1 MPQYGIIW
9 TFQPA
14 ERDELQK
21 VLDKFDGGFIVDD
34 STSSHLVAVVEAD
47 TSSEA
52 LKTSLN
58 IIRDSGAIAVDG
70 YTQRVTAGVEQGNEL
85 QWWREFLQ
93 TVKII

>member
-1 MPQYGIIW
+1 MPRYGIIW

-21 VLDKFDGGFIVDD
+21 VLDKFTGGFIVEDG
-34 STSSHLVAVVEAD
+34 TSSHLVAVVEAS

-52 LKTSLN
+52 LKTSLD
-58 IIRDSGAIAVDG
+58 IVRDSSAVAVDG
-70 YTQRVTAGVEQGNEL
+70 YAQRITTGVEQGNEL

-93 TVKII
+93 GVKII